1 MQAAKAA
8 SGIMTAKAPDRRAAR
23 GGFRT
28 LYQKELADHF
38 HSARFKIVFG
48 LLVLTSLASLY
59 GGLSGIRSADA
70 TSSDYVILALYT
82 YSASGIPSFAS
93 FLAYLAPLAGLVLGF
108 DAINRER
115 SQGTLNRLV
124 SQPIH
129 RDAVIN
135 AKFLAGVTVLFMM
148 IFFVGVLAAGLGL
161 AVIGIP
167 PSGEE
172 LARIPA
178 YLLFTVVYTS
188 LWLALAMLCSV
199 LCRHAAT
206 SALIVITVWIFFTL
220 FFSMIASIIANLVYP
235 LEGIQGYYNM
245 FSNYQL
251 ELSLNRVSP
260 YYSYCEAAS
269 TLLNPNIRTT
279 GITTEASLSGALASY
294 LTFDQSL
301 LLIWPHV
308 TCMVA
313 AVMAAFTVSYIAFMR
328 QEIRA

>member
-1 MQAAKAA
+1 
-8 SGIMTAKAPDRRAAR
+8 
-23 GGFRT
+23 
-28 LYQKELADHF
+28 
-38 HSARFKIVFG
+38 
-48 LLVLTSLASLY
+48 
-59 GGLSGIRSADA
+59 
-70 TSSDYVILALYT
+70 
-82 YSASGIPSFAS
+82 
-93 FLAYLAPLAGLVLGF
+93 
-108 DAINRER
+108 
-115 SQGTLNRLV
+115 
-124 SQPIH
+124 
-129 RDAVIN
+129 
-135 AKFLAGVTVLFMM
+135 FLAGVTVLFMM

-172 LARIPA
+172 LARITA

-279 GITTEASLSGALASY
+279 GITTQASLSGALASY